1 MIITLSLW
9 EDHPRSG
16 TVSLAMY
23 VGYRQIK
30 DSICDVS
37 RNTIFNFHILNC
49 FYRFYSLD
57 SNLPVFLI
65 SNLQDCLRGSENLG
79 NMVSLKLMIIF

>member
-57 SNLPVFLI
+57 SNLPVFFNQQFTRL
-65 SNLQDCLRGSENLG
+65 LEGQ
-79 NMVSLKLMIIF
+79 

>member
-37 RNTIFNFHILNC
+37 RNTIFNFHILNW

-57 SNLPVFLI
+57 SNLPVFFNQQFTRL
-65 SNLQDCLRGSENLG
+65 LEGQ
-79 NMVSLKLMIIF
+79 